1 MMDRLSRI
9 EAFVRVAE
17 VGSFSKAA
25 RSLHMSQPSVSKAVA
40 ELERQLG
47 TQLLNR
53 TTRHVSLTEGGKVYY
68 DRMKQVTTLLAE
80 ADNTAAR
87 AQADIQGLLRINTS
101 VVLSSALV
109 LPASLLFRSLHPGM
123 EIEIVA
129 DDRRVELVSQA
140 TDVAIRIGL
149 LDDSTMRVRRAGS
162 ASIRFFAS
170 PAYLITRGLDPDS
183 ERGFSGLDVIQY
195 AGRPALPDWP
205 APSDPGDVRTA
216 LRVSNMVLAREA
228 ALAGAGVAALADF
241 LVRGDVAAGT
251 LVPVLSQT
259 TLPSLEISL
268 LHPFSQT
275 PPRRITMFLD
285 FLLDQWR
292 RNGAL
297 AA

>member
-1 MMDRLSRI
+1 MDRLSRI

-25 RSLHMSQPSVSKAVA
+25 RSLHMSQPSVSKAVS

-47 TQLLNR
+47 TQLLYR
-53 TTRHVSLTEGGKVYY
+53 TTRQVSLSEAGKVYY

-80 ADNTAAR
+80 ADNTALR
-87 AQADIQGLLRINTS
+87 AQTDIQGLLRINTS

-149 LDDSTMRVRRAGS
+149 LDDSTMRVRRVGA
-162 ASIRFFAS
+162 APIRFFAS
-170 PAYLITRGLDPDS
+170 PAYLITRGLDPGS
-183 ERGFSGLDVIQY
+183 EPGLSGLDVIQY
-195 AGRPALPDWP
+195 ASRPAPPAWP
-205 APSDPGDVRTA
+205 VPNDAGDVRTA

-275 PPRRITMFLD
+275 PPRRITMFLE

-292 RNGAL
+292 GNGIL